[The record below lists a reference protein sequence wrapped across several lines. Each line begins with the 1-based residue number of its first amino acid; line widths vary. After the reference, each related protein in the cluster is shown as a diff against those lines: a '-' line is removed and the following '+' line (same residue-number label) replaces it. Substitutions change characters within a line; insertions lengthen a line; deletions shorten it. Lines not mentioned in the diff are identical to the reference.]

1 MTAVLGGE
9 LYHII
14 NETGEMSEPEAQF
27 YAANL
32 VVALQH
38 LHSRGIAYRDLKTE
52 NVLLSG
58 GFTHAAAGWPVLA
71 DFGLANWLKNDG
83 SRLQTFCGTPEFIA
97 PEVASQ
103 NGHGAAA
110 DWWSLGVLIHQC
122 LTICTPF
129 EGPTAHATIENV
141 IHGRRVPPANP
152 EILSETAT
160 SIIDALLQPDPEE
173 RLGGTLR
180 ANEVRTHPFFWG
192 FDFTQIEKRQ
202 MTPPHAARCRERAI
216 AATQHP
222 SLCLPPLPELE
233 DNLHG
238 SSAAL
243 RTTHND
249 DAPVPG
255 PAPVPVPAPVP
266 RTAQEAGASALRLS
280 GHLALSTEGFLED
293 DDALSTA
300 SASTWRQPWRP
311 PGETVMVMRQAANTP
326 PQSPPGSSVPVR
338 LPLPQPVAAA
348 VEADAVDVPLWRSID
363 MAQQQVAVTA
373 QADVGVGGAEQE
385 QTLAIDP
392 INGLVDGDEL
402 SLAGG
407 ATSIAGVT
415 EAAWERVEQ
424 TDTVMVMR
432 HASQPRTPVRTRD
445 T

>member
-1 MTAVLGGE
+1 
-9 LYHII
+9 
-14 NETGEMSEPEAQF
+14 
-27 YAANL
+27 
-32 VVALQH
+32 
-38 LHSRGIAYRDLKTE
+38 
-52 NVLLSG
+52 
-58 GFTHAAAGWPVLA
+58 
-71 DFGLANWLKNDG
+71 
-83 SRLQTFCGTPEFIA
+83 
-97 PEVASQ
+97 
-103 NGHGAAA
+103 
-110 DWWSLGVLIHQC
+110 
-122 LTICTPF
+122 
-129 EGPTAHATIENV
+129 
-141 IHGRRVPPANP
+141 
-152 EILSETAT
+152 
-160 SIIDALLQPDPEE
+160 
-173 RLGGTLR
+173 
-180 ANEVRTHPFFWG
+180 
-192 FDFTQIEKRQ
+192 

-255 PAPVPVPAPVP
+255 PAPAPAPEPAPVPVPVPAPVPAPVPVPVPVPAPVP